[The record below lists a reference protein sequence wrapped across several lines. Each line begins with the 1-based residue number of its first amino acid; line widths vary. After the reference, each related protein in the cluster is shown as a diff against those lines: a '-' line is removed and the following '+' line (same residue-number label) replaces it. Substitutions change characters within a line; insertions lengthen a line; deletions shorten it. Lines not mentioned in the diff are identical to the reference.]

1 MLPPRHLRLRRVNHL
16 LENTCRE
23 HTVMINIH
31 LWFEVLNLLV
41 YSSVRIAFGA
51 GVFLVDMFETL
62 AFVYRVIKIRY
73 ILYFLFTW
81 IPGVVI
87 LTANA
92 QIIKIAA
99 PMVVSE
105 EPKLRIISSTRS
117 HVMC

>member
-1 MLPPRHLRLRRVNHL
+1 
-16 LENTCRE
+16 
-23 HTVMINIH
+23 MINIH